1 MKEKKDR
8 CKGDLIITISGLIG
22 SGKTTLAKA
31 LAERL
36 NLKHISAGKVFREMA
51 KERGLSLQEF
61 SKLAE
66 RDKSFDRLVDE
77 RQKEL
82 AKQGNVVIDGRL
94 SGWLIDADLKIW
106 LKASLE
112 ERAKRVAKRE
122 NKDYETALRETK
134 EREKSELKRYKE
146 IYGIDLNDLSPY
158 DFIINTELWD
168 AEVIVDVLENLVE
181 NMRI

>member
-1 MKEKKDR
+1 MKN
-8 CKGDLIITISGLIG
+8 LVITISGLIG
-22 SGKTTLAKA
+22 SGKTTVAKA
-31 LAERL
+31 LAEK
-36 NLKHISAGKVFREMA
+36 LKLRHVQAGMVFREMA
-51 KERGLSLQEF
+51 KERGMSLQEF

-66 RDKSFDRLVDE
+66 KDKSFDRLVDE

-106 LKASLE
+106 LKASLD

-122 NKDYETALRETK
+122 NKDYETALKETR
-134 EREKSELKRYKE
+134 ERERSELKRYKE

-158 DFIINTELWD
+158 DFVINTELWS
-168 AEVIVDVLENLVE
+168 AEVIVETIKNLVE
-181 NMRI
+181 KMKRGDRQWK

>member
-1 MKEKKDR
+1 LR
-8 CKGDLIITISGLIG
+8 
-22 SGKTTLAKA
+22 
-31 LAERL
+31 
-36 NLKHISAGKVFREMA
+36 HVQAGMVFREMA
-51 KERGLSLQEF
+51 KERGMSLQEF

-66 RDKSFDRLVDE
+66 KDKSFDRLVDE

-106 LKASLE
+106 LKASLD

-122 NKDYETALRETK
+122 NKDYETALKETR
-134 EREKSELKRYKE
+134 ERERSELKRYKE

-158 DFIINTELWD
+158 DFVINTELWS
-168 AEVIVDVLENLVE
+168 AEVIVETIKNLVE
-181 NMRI
+181 KMKRGDRQWK

>member
-1 MKEKKDR
+1 MKN
-8 CKGDLIITISGLIG
+8 LVITISGLIG
-22 SGKTTLAKA
+22 SGKTTVAKA
-31 LAERL
+31 LAEKLMLR
-36 NLKHISAGKVFREMA
+36 HVQAGMVFREMA
-51 KERGLSLQEF
+51 KERGMSLQEF

-66 RDKSFDRLVDE
+66 KDKSFDRLVDE

-106 LKASLE
+106 LKASLD

-122 NKDYETALRETK
+122 NKDYETALKETR
-134 EREKSELKRYKE
+134 ERERSELKRYKE

-158 DFIINTELWD
+158 DFVINTELWS
-168 AEVIVDVLENLVE
+168 AEVIVETIKNLVE
-181 NMRI
+181 KMKRGG